1 MTGQRL
7 DEASAASIPG
17 LSLTTN
23 FKPRYSNN
31 PKKEKGKRKISRFF
45 SELARFGMSYEDQV
59 IKNMRAIPADM

>member
-1 MTGQRL
+1 MVQETFKQNTIDYDMTGQRL

-31 PKKEKGKRKISRFF
+31 PKKEKGKRKISRFIRGRI
-45 SELARFGMSYEDQV
+45 A
-59 IKNMRAIPADM
+59 